1 MDGLVSPGVPTV
13 AGGRSQTAAP
23 TSPGSLSLAE
33 NVCLALIVEGIS
45 HGWAIGTLLAPGAEL
60 GRIWSLTRALSYRA
74 IDGLVEKGLVDRRGK
89 ATGQGRDRTLLA
101 PSANG
106 KRASR
111 RWLDSPV
118 EHVRDVRTELLMKLV
133 LRERSGLENTSL
145 LVAQRDLFEPVVE
158 SLSAPPSGASLV
170 DLWRR
175 ENVRAVRR
183 FLDEAIEPLEVAG
196 AGRTEIRL
204 SARNQLRGR
213 VISIYHGEVT
223 SVIKAVLGD
232 GQTVTSVIT
241 RDAVSDLDLATGDV
255 VLMIVKSTEV
265 MVAKIAM

>member
-1 MDGLVSPGVPTV
+1 VSETVPTV
-13 AGGRSQTAAP
+13 AGGRPQRAAS

-33 NVCLALIVEGIS
+33 NVCLALIAEGVS

-74 IDGLVEKGLVDRRGK
+74 IDGLVDKGLVDRRGK

-101 PSANG
+101 ATASG

-111 RWLDSPV
+111 QWLDSPV

-133 LRERSGLENTSL
+133 LRERSGLDNTSL
-145 LVAQRDLFEPVVE
+145 LVAQRDVFEPVVE
-158 SLSAPPSGASLV
+158 SLGTPPSGGGLV

-183 FLDEAIEPLEVAG
+183 FLDEAIDPVGVSEG
-196 AGRTEIRL
+196 GHTEIKL
-204 SARNQLRGR
+204 SARNQLQGR
-213 VISIYHGEVT
+213 VISIFHGEVT
-223 SVIKAVLGD
+223 SVIKAVLAD

-241 RDAVSDLDLATGDV
+241 RDAVSDLDLATGDR
-255 VLMIVKSTEV
+255 VLMIVKATEV
-265 MVAKIAM
+265 MVAKVTT